1 MSAVFILVVIF
12 TSIIA
17 IVWIVEREQT
27 KRERNKIEETLRSE
41 EMMRGYEA
49 GTYSIRD
56 NEEEDLPENLK
67 RVRDRLEEGIVDLKK
82 RINNM
87 MPISK
92 ERRNI

>member
-1 MSAVFILVVIF
+1 MSAVSILVVIF

-49 GTYSIRD
+49 GTYNLRD
-56 NEEEDLPENLK
+56 EKEEDLPENLK
-67 RVRDRLEEGIVDLKK
+67 RVRDRLEDGFLDLKN
-82 RINNM
+82 RIKT
-87 MPISK
+87 ISEK
-92 ERRNI
+92 

>member
-1 MSAVFILVVIF
+1 MSAVSILVVIF

-49 GTYSIRD
+49 GTYNLGD
-56 NEEEDLPENLK
+56 EKEEDLPENLK
-67 RVRDRLEEGIVDLKK
+67 RVRDRLEDRFLDLKD
-82 RINNM
+82 RIKT
-87 MPISK
+87 ISGK
-92 ERRNI
+92 

>member
-1 MSAVFILVVIF
+1 MSAVSILVVIF

-49 GTYSIRD
+49 GTYNLGD
-56 NEEEDLPENLK
+56 EKEEDLPENLK
-67 RVRDRLEEGIVDLKK
+67 RVRDRLEDGFWDLKD
-82 RINNM
+82 RIKT
-87 MPISK
+87 ISGK
-92 ERRNI
+92 

>member
-1 MSAVFILVVIF
+1 MSAVSILVVIF

-49 GTYSIRD
+49 GTYNLGD
-56 NEEEDLPENLK
+56 EKEEDLPENLK
-67 RVRDRLEEGIVDLKK
+67 RVRDRLEDGFLDLND
-82 RINNM
+82 RIKT
-87 MPISK
+87 ISGK
-92 ERRNI
+92 

>member
-1 MSAVFILVVIF
+1 MRAVSILVVIF

-49 GTYSIRD
+49 GTYNLGD
-56 NEEEDLPENLK
+56 EKEEDLPENLK
-67 RVRDRLEEGIVDLKK
+67 RVRDRLEDSFLDLKD
-82 RINNM
+82 RIKT
-87 MPISK
+87 ISGK
-92 ERRNI
+92 

>member
-49 GTYSIRD
+49 GTYNLGD
-56 NEEEDLPENLK
+56 EKEEDLPENLK
-67 RVRDRLEEGIVDLKK
+67 RVRDRLEDSFLDLKD
-82 RINNM
+82 RIKT
-87 MPISK
+87 ISGK
-92 ERRNI
+92 

>member
-49 GTYSIRD
+49 GTYNLRD
-56 NEEEDLPENLK
+56 EKEEDLPENLK
-67 RVRDRLEEGIVDLKK
+67 RVRDRLEDGFLDLKD
-82 RINNM
+82 RIKT
-87 MPISK
+87 ISGK
-92 ERRNI
+92 

>member
-1 MSAVFILVVIF
+1 MSAVSILVVIF

-49 GTYSIRD
+49 GTYNLS
-56 NEEEDLPENLK
+56 EEKEEDLPENLK
-67 RVRDRLEEGIVDLKK
+67 RVRDRLEDGFLDLKN
-82 RINNM
+82 RIKT
-87 MPISK
+87 ISGK
-92 ERRNI
+92 

>member
-1 MSAVFILVVIF
+1 MSAVSILVVIF

-49 GTYSIRD
+49 GTYNLG
-56 NEEEDLPENLK
+56 NEKEEDLPENLK
-67 RVRDRLEEGIVDLKK
+67 RVRDRLEDGFLDFKD
-82 RINNM
+82 RIKT
-87 MPISK
+87 IGGK
-92 ERRNI
+92 

>member
-1 MSAVFILVVIF
+1 MSAVSILVVIF

-49 GTYSIRD
+49 GTYNLGD
-56 NEEEDLPENLK
+56 EKEEDLPENLK
-67 RVRDRLEEGIVDLKK
+67 RERDRLEDGFLDLKD
-82 RINNM
+82 RIKT
-87 MPISK
+87 ISGK
-92 ERRNI
+92 

>member
-1 MSAVFILVVIF
+1 MSAVSILVVIF

-49 GTYSIRD
+49 GTYNISD
-56 NEEEDLPENLK
+56 EKEEDLPENLK
-67 RVRDRLEEGIVDLKK
+67 RVRDRLEDGFLDLKD
-82 RINNM
+82 RIKT
-87 MPISK
+87 IGGK
-92 ERRNI
+92 

>member
-1 MSAVFILVVIF
+1 MRAVSILVVIF

-67 RVRDRLEEGIVDLKK
+67 RVRDRLEDGFLDLKD
-82 RINNM
+82 RIKT
-87 MPISK
+87 ISGK
-92 ERRNI
+92 

>member
-1 MSAVFILVVIF
+1 MSVVSILVVIF

-49 GTYSIRD
+49 GTYNLSD
-56 NEEEDLPENLK
+56 EKEEDLPENLK
-67 RVRDRLEEGIVDLKK
+67 RVRDRLEDGFLDLKD
-82 RINNM
+82 RIKNK
-87 MPISK
+87 SGK
-92 ERRNI
+92 

>member
-1 MSAVFILVVIF
+1 MSAVSILVVIF

-49 GTYSIRD
+49 GTYNLR
-56 NEEEDLPENLK
+56 EEKEEDLPENLK
-67 RVRDRLEEGIVDLKK
+67 RVRDRLEDGFLDLKD
-82 RINNM
+82 RIKT
-87 MPISK
+87 ISGK
-92 ERRNI
+92 

>member
-1 MSAVFILVVIF
+1 MSVVSILVVIF

-49 GTYSIRD
+49 GTYNLS
-56 NEEEDLPENLK
+56 EEKEEDLPENLK
-67 RVRDRLEEGIVDLKK
+67 RVRDRLEDGFLDLKD
-82 RINNM
+82 RIKT
-87 MPISK
+87 ISGK
-92 ERRNI
+92 YEGK

>member
-1 MSAVFILVVIF
+1 MSAISILVVIF

-49 GTYSIRD
+49 GTYNLSD
-56 NEEEDLPENLK
+56 EKEEDLPENLK
-67 RVRDRLEEGIVDLKK
+67 RVRDRLEDGIVDLKK
-82 RINNM
+82 RINKMDAN
-87 MPISK
+87 
-92 ERRNI
+92 N

>member
-1 MSAVFILVVIF
+1 MSAVSILVVIF

-49 GTYSIRD
+49 GTYNLRD
-56 NEEEDLPENLK
+56 EKEEDLPENLK
-67 RVRDRLEEGIVDLKK
+67 RVRDRLEDGFLDLKD
-82 RINNM
+82 RIKT
-87 MPISK
+87 IGGK
-92 ERRNI
+92 

>member
-1 MSAVFILVVIF
+1 MSVVSILVVIF

-49 GTYSIRD
+49 GTYNLRD
-56 NEEEDLPENLK
+56 EKEEDLPENLK
-67 RVRDRLEEGIVDLKK
+67 RVRDRLEDGFLDLKD
-82 RINNM
+82 RIKT
-87 MPISK
+87 ISGK
-92 ERRNI
+92 YEGK

>member
-49 GTYSIRD
+49 GTYNLSD
-56 NEEEDLPENLK
+56 EKEEDLPENLK
-67 RVRDRLEEGIVDLKK
+67 RVRDRLEDGFLDLKD
-82 RINNM
+82 RIKNK
-87 MPISK
+87 SGK
-92 ERRNI
+92 

>member
-1 MSAVFILVVIF
+1 MSAVSILVVIF

-49 GTYSIRD
+49 GTYNLGD
-56 NEEEDLPENLK
+56 EKEEDLPENLK
-67 RVRDRLEEGIVDLKK
+67 RVRDRLEDSFLDLKD
-82 RINNM
+82 RIKT
-87 MPISK
+87 ISGK
-92 ERRNI
+92 